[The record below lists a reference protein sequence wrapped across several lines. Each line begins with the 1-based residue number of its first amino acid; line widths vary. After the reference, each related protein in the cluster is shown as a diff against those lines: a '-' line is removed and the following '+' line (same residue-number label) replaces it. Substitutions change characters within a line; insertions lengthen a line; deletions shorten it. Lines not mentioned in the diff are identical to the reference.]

1 MAVAGTIA
9 SQAIRDRELIESV
22 YSGQQTTGTIG
33 HSTGTLRATLGTDG
47 TTIVPTVPKAHRA
60 HHWDVY
66 SSSRQCRA
74 DDGHHTGTTRRS
86 HRPIHREAGI
96 VGGGSTPS
104 TTGAQGYM

>member
-66 SSSRQCRA
+66 SST
-74 DDGHHTGTTRRS
+74 GLMPGTTRAP
-86 HRPIHREAGI
+86 HGE
-96 VGGGSTPS
+96 VTDQSTAKR
-104 TTGAQGYM
+104 G